1 MNQLEYIFRRIS
13 SDFHKRFSL
22 SKDFIKSSAFASAFS
37 SVREF
42 SSKKVLPGKGY
53 EFLLKLEIRVSG
65 FVKRIIKFVY
75 DVLS

>member
-13 SDFHKRFSL
+13 SDFHKRLSL
-22 SKDFIKSSAFASAFS
+22 SGDFVKNSAFASAFF
-37 SVREF
+37 SVQEL
-42 SSKKVLPGKGY
+42 SSKKVLPGKVY

-65 FVKRIIKFVY
+65 FVKRIIKFIY